1 MAPTKKTNPKKRP
14 YPKVKKT
21 PREKIKALG
30 YWLLPIKIEP
40 DVAESILKEAESA
53 KYGTAEYAQVINGH
67 LRQAYGLK

>member
-1 MAPTKKTNPKKRP
+1 
-14 YPKVKKT
+14 
-21 PREKIKALG
+21 
-30 YWLLPIKIEP
+30 LPIKIEP